1 MPNSWQ
7 CRALALLGA
16 LTIIFLLWPIC
27 CCAAKPTRSP
37 LLNTNSIPIQY
48 SPLTTS
54 NTDKLTDI
62 STKIS
67 NSKEQNKNLI
77 KSENSM
83 TTIKPTDMLKHNLI
97 AHRSSEQKN
106 NNMGYD
112 KINVISDNKNGTK
125 FDFFDTSNSNI
136 NYSRALNTVFNKLK
150 LQQSDK
156 NINHN
161 DDNDNDELFD
171 NNDVASNELTL
182 LQDNTLLAPSNTFL
196 KSTATIATTI
206 QPPTTSVYDIF
217 NLTQSNKSPSKLASK
232 LGILQRADRSVKN
245 ITNTKRNKNN
255 SNKTKM
261 SHLDRNERSA
271 NLSHITGG
279 TRKIQLY
286 IKNRFLQ
293 LLPDGTIN
301 GTTDDLSD
309 FSKYPILHTIVC
321 DNYKIEQ
328 KINLTFILYIKYIS
342 FWVIDPLLNENENF
356 V

>member
-37 LLNTNSIPIQY
+37 ILNTNSIPIQY

-54 NTDKLTDI
+54 NTLTDI
-62 STKIS
+62 SHKIN
-67 NSKEQNKNLI
+67 NSKEQKI
-77 KSENSM
+77 QSETSLAKP
-83 TTIKPTDMLKHNLI
+83 IKPTTDMLEHNLI
-97 AHRSSEQKN
+97 AHRSSEQ

-125 FDFFDTSNSNI
+125 FDFLDTSNSN
-136 NYSRALNTVFNKLK
+136 NYSRALNTAPN
-150 LQQSDK
+150 DK

-161 DDNDNDELFD
+161 YDDNNDNDI
-171 NNDVASNELTL
+171 NDVESSRLTL
-182 LQDNTLLAPSNTFL
+182 LQDNTLLTPSNTFL
-196 KSTATIATTI
+196 KSTATTTTAV
-206 QPPTTSVYDIF
+206 PPTTSVYEIF
-217 NLTQSNKSPSKLASK
+217 NFTQSHNSRSK
-232 LGILQRADRSVKN
+232 LGVLQRADRSVKN
-245 ITNTKRNKNN
+245 INNNTNGTNAKRNKTN
-255 SNKTKM
+255 SNKTKI

-279 TRKIQLY
+279 ARKIQLY

-309 FSKYPILHTIVC
+309 FSEYLIYTQRCVKIIL
-321 DNYKIEQ
+321 
-328 KINLTFILYIKYIS
+328 FI
-342 FWVIDPLLNENENF
+342 F
-356 V
+356 